1 MCIPLPILHP
11 AYISVIIHN
20 RETDNPFS
28 TDNAV
33 CQAILKAL
41 QDSGPTLNQ
50 DCISLEIE
58 DSTSISSSSSSDSNS
73 SMARSTPT
81 QEDMLAVD
89 SSPTHHAHLYG
100 QLPTSSGGGR
110 RNRHHSNNGGDLP
123 APGSITP
130 GSVNGVSGGG
140 HSSKA
145 SLACPEEINLEDV
158 VLSSYG
164 TTV

>member
-1 MCIPLPILHP
+1 
-11 AYISVIIHN
+11 
-20 RETDNPFS
+20 
-28 TDNAV
+28 
-33 CQAILKAL
+33 
-41 QDSGPTLNQ
+41 
-50 DCISLEIE
+50 
-58 DSTSISSSSSSDSNS
+58 
-73 SMARSTPT
+73 MARSTPT

-100 QLPTSSGGGR
+100 QLPTSSGRDRSRNHHGGGG
-110 RNRHHSNNGGDLP
+110 GGDVAP
-123 APGSITP
+123 PGSLTP
-130 GSVNGVSGGG
+130 GSMIGGSVSGG